1 MLGIDVIA
9 AITVRLIDR
18 PIDDL
23 GGESAVH
30 IRLDPYA
37 IGAIVDGI
45 DVAVF
50 AHVRQQRT
58 GVVGQQRRH
67 VHARNGQHRFDAPQQ
82 VVKTLSRGGGQK
94 IDDESIRDTL
104 IDLANYAIM
113 TVLEME
119 VAKDVAD

>member
-45 DVAVF
+45 DVAYS
-50 AHVRQQRT
+50 RT
-58 GVVGQQRRH
+58 
-67 VHARNGQHRFDAPQQ
+67 
-82 VVKTLSRGGGQK
+82 
-94 IDDESIRDTL
+94 RDSSEP
-104 IDLANYAIM
+104 AS
-113 TVLEME
+113 
-119 VAKDVAD
+119 